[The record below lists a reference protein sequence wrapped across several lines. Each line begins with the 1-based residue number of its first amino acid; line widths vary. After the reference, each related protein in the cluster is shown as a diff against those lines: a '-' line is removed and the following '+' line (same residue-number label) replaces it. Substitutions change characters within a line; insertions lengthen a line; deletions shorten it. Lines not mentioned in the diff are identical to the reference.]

1 MIFFSIFVIC
11 TLQQSTS
18 DNLEGTDIFS
28 EDFGSVKTHR
38 TVRESETRS
47 KDADVGLDILQPYT
61 EHHGPKHR
69 THRQV
74 RECQDVRYGNV
85 THSKI
90 LSHGFNKN
98 ISLPI
103 ATTRHKIHVIQETYY
118 TRRDVLMHFSV
129 INNPF
134 RTVSVLEP
142 KREGGCQEDLRAT
155 VLESS
160 EEEQCIVA
168 INAGFFNTT
177 SGGCIGNCTMVKHLR
192 VESEKLCPAV
202 RKMN

>member
-38 TVRESETRS
+38 TVRESETPS
-47 KDADVGLDILQPYT
+47 QDADVGLDILQPYT

-177 SGGCIGNCTMVKHLR
+177 SGACIGNCTMVKHLR